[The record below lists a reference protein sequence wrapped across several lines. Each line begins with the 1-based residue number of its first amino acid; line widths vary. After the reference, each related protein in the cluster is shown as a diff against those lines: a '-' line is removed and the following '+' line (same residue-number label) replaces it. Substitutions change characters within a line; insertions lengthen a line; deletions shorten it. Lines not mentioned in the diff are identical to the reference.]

1 MKESNFRRWVQEIWR
16 ENCEEYLTL
25 SQTPYTMEEYWA
37 RYKYWLKREYR
48 YQRSRHDNA
57 S

>member
-1 MKESNFRRWVQEIWR
+1 MKSSAFRIWVQNIWM
-16 ENCEEYLTL
+16 ENKEEYLTL
-25 SQTPYTMEEYWA
+25 SQLPYTMEEYWS

>member
-1 MKESNFRRWVQEIWR
+1 MKASAFRIWVQNIWM
-16 ENCEEYLTL
+16 ENTEEYLTM
-25 SQTPYTMEEYWA
+25 SQNPYTMEEYWA

>member
-1 MKESNFRRWVQEIWR
+1 MKPFRSWVQDLWR
-16 ENCEEYLTL
+16 ENCEEYLTVN
-25 SQTPYTMEEYWA
+25 QKPYTMQEYWA

>member
-1 MKESNFRRWVQEIWR
+1 MKESNFRRWIAEIWR

-25 SQTPYTMEEYWA
+25 NQKPYTMEEYWA